1 MRDNIKLLQHSAF
14 DVDFINGN
22 SHRFKKKPSNC
33 ISCYRIEE
41 GLSLRK
47 LCGILAMAS
56 SRGAKD
62 LCAALHP
69 SAKYIHILALREGLS
84 VSEFLLRYSP
94 TGKDA
99 A

>member
-1 MRDNIKLLQHSAF
+1 MQDNIKLLQHSAF
-14 DVDFINGN
+14 DVDFINN
-22 SHRFKKKPSNC
+22 DPHRFKKKPSNC
-33 ISCYRIEE
+33 ISCYRMEE

-47 LCGILAMAS
+47 FCGILGMAS
-56 SRGAKD
+56 SRSTKD
-62 LCAALHP
+62 LCTAPYP

-94 TGKDA
+94 NGKDA